1 MILNNTK
8 ILLSTTAWIVYK
20 YVYDFDFLFFYF
32 DDLKDLLAFDDEN
45 AEGDWQQQFF
55 KL

>member
-20 YVYDFDFLFFYF
+20 HVYDFDFLFFYF

-45 AEGDWQQQFF
+45 AEGDWEQQFF